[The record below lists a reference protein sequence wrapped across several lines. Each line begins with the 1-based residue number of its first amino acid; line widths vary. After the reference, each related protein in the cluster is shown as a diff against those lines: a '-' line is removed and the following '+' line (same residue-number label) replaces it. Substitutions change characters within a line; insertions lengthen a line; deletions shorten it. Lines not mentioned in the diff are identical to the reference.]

1 MLRIAAKYVNGF
13 LLLSLLL
20 LIAVPSLAEARPAQD
35 LTGAWKVIPAGR
47 MDDTNDSAWPIV
59 QLPGNLAP
67 ALKETGN
74 VIWLRKELNVE
85 PGRYNLSF
93 LSGPI
98 YDRLDVYVNGIRIG
112 GGPESPGR
120 PLVVAIPGSILKPGL
135 NYIALR
141 IQSTRKI
148 SAGIL
153 RGPLMVQN
161 TEAAREIFWKSE
173 ITNFV
178 FSLLFLSSS
187 IFFILLHFRVEAG
200 RIYLPSGLGY
210 GVMALLFLCENEI
223 MHWVVG
229 LTGVLEITA
238 TVAGVLFPALFYP
251 FVIRFFG
258 METPPHYRTYWWVV
272 IGVAFSTALLY
283 ALRLHGVV
291 ELVELSWKFLNIPV
305 FFFAAYI
312 AFKELSRKQSAGG
325 FIIAAAFLVFLIHG
339 LISLFN
345 KQFWLPGAIQL
356 GFFSVVGLL
365 LPATIIVL
373 QLIGLQRDV
382 DLGRLK
388 MESVNE
394 LRTRIFH
401 HIHLAISQPVLEIT
415 TQVRKKMQDG
425 FSRKEA
431 TGVQFHLTE
440 LEKSLDDV
448 LELSRLEVMEEPE
461 ARVPVN
467 VGDFLSA
474 VLPTSGVTCTVKV
487 HPRLEL
493 ESSLELVHSAVIRLV
508 DFPGFK
514 TFRHIDLIVTSDLE
528 ENLHFR
534 FLLQHDDR
542 KTMRRMQRILTGKLP
557 DLEGLWIQWG
567 IIQEIIRILDGSLDV
582 RILNRKFLCIDVR
595 LDAHLPAEDAL
606 EREDSGL
613 RVVSLVEQDKEA
625 EALAKA
631 AAASQERIPEVRFH
645 ANMTTTELVTWI
657 KQKFKKSA

>member
-1 MLRIAAKYVNGF
+1 MLLRLKGF
-13 LLLSLLL
+13 LVVALLL
-20 LIAVPSLAEARPAQD
+20 LTGTLQARTVLD
-35 LTGAWKVIPAGR
+35 LSGPWKVIPSGR
-47 MDDTNDSAWPIV
+47 MEDPNDEAWPV
-59 QLPGNLAP
+59 VKLPGNVAP

-74 VIWLRKELNVE
+74 IIWLRKELTVE

-120 PLVVAIPGSILKPGL
+120 PLVVTIPGSILKPGL
-135 NYIALR
+135 NFIALR
-141 IQSTRKI
+141 LESSRKI

-153 RGPLMVQN
+153 QGPLSVQN
-161 TEAAREIFWKSE
+161 TDLAREVFWKSQ

-178 FSLLFLSSS
+178 FSLLFFSSS

-210 GVMALLFLCENEI
+210 GVLALHFMCENEI
-223 MHWVVG
+223 LHWV
-229 LTGVLEITA
+229 LPIHGVLEITG
-238 TVAGVLFPALFYP
+238 TVSGILIPALFYP
-251 FVIRFFG
+251 FVIRYFEL
-258 METPPHYRTYWWVV
+258 ETPAHYRTYWWSV
-272 IGVAFSTALLY
+272 IAVAFVAALLY
-283 ALRLHGVV
+283 ALRLNAIV
-291 ELVELSWKFLNIPV
+291 EIVELSWKLINIPI
-305 FFFAAYI
+305 FFYALYI
-312 AFKELSRKQSAGG
+312 TFRQFIEKQSTGG
-325 FIIAAAFLVFLIHG
+325 FMIATGFLFFTIHG
-339 LISLFN
+339 LASIIN
-345 KQFWLPGAIQL
+345 QQFWVPGAIQL
-356 GFFSVVGLL
+356 GFFSVVALL
-365 LPATIIVL
+365 LPAAIIVL
-373 QLIGLQRDV
+373 QLVGLQRDV

-415 TQVRKKMQDG
+415 EQVRTKLKVG

-431 TGVQFHLTE
+431 AGVQFHLTE

-487 HPRLEL
+487 HPNLEL
-493 ESSLELVHSAVIRLV
+493 ESSLDLVHSAVIRLV
-508 DFPGFK
+508 DFPGFQ

-567 IIQEIIRILDGSLDV
+567 IIQEIIRILDGNLQV

-595 LDAHLPAEDAL
+595 LDAHLPAEEHL
-606 EREDSGL
+606 EREDRGL

-625 EALAKA
+625 EALAR
-631 AAASQERIPEVRFH
+631 AAASSEERIPEVQFH
-645 ANMTTTELVTWI
+645 ANMTTSEFVMWV

>member
-1 MLRIAAKYVNGF
+1 MIGIRR
-13 LLLSLLL
+13 LLFVLAGLL
-20 LIAVPSLAEARPAQD
+20 LITGSLQARTVLD
-35 LTGAWKVIPAGR
+35 LSGSWKVIPSGR
-47 MDDTNDSAWPIV
+47 MEDPNDSAWPVV

-67 ALKETGN
+67 TLKETGN
-74 VIWLRKELNVE
+74 IIWLRKELTVE

-93 LSGPI
+93 LTGPI
-98 YDRLDVYVNGIRIG
+98 YDRLDVYINGIRIG
-112 GGPESPGR
+112 GGPDSPGR
-120 PLVVAIPGSILKPGL
+120 PLVVTIPGSILKPGL
-135 NYIALR
+135 NFISLR
-141 IQSTRKI
+141 LESSRKI

-153 RGPLMVQN
+153 QGPITVQN
-161 TEAAREIFWKSE
+161 TEIAREVFWKSQ

-178 FSLLFLSSS
+178 FSLLFFSSS

-210 GVMALLFLCENEI
+210 GVLALHFMCENEI
-223 MHWVVG
+223 LHWV
-229 LTGVLEITA
+229 LPLHGVLEITG
-238 TVAGVLFPALFYP
+238 TVSGILIPALFYP

-258 METPPHYRTYWWVV
+258 METPKYYRTYWWIV
-272 IGVAFSTALLY
+272 IGVSFVTALLY
-283 ALRLHGVV
+283 ALRMHF
-291 ELVELSWKFLNIPV
+291 LVEIAELTWKLLNIPV
-305 FFFAAYI
+305 FFYAAYI
-312 AFKELSRKQSAGG
+312 TFRELTNKQSSGSFIIAGG
-325 FIIAAAFLVFLIHG
+325 FLMFLIHG
-339 LISLFN
+339 LVSIVN
-345 KQFWLPGAIQL
+345 QQFWQPGAIEL
-356 GFFSVVGLL
+356 SFFSVVALL
-365 LPATIIVL
+365 LPAVIIVL
-373 QLIGLQRDV
+373 KLVNLQRDV
-382 DLGRLK
+382 DLGQVK

-415 TQVRKKMQDG
+415 EQVRSKMSNG

-487 HPRLEL
+487 HPSLEL
-493 ESSLELVHSAVIRLV
+493 ESSLDLVHSAVIRLV

-567 IIQEIIRILDGSLDV
+567 IIQEIIRILDGTLHV

-595 LDAHLPAEDAL
+595 LDAHLPAEKQL
-606 EREDSGL
+606 ERENGGL
-613 RVVSLVEQDKEA
+613 KVVSLVEQDKEA
-625 EALAKA
+625 EALARA
-631 AAASQERIPEVRFH
+631 AAASEDRTPEVQFH
-645 ANMTTTELVTWI
+645 ANMSTSEFVLWV
-657 KQKFKKSA
+657 KQKFKKTA